1 MARANINVVSQFASH
16 IVDIYVRVSTEDQAR
31 EGFSLAE
38 QEDRLRKLCDY
49 KGYKIHKVYVEPGIS
64 AKHGKV
70 RPQFNEMMKD
80 VENHTVDMILVYKLD
95 RLTRSIQDLEDI
107 VTKLEENNCGLEAAV
122 EEINTTTANGRF
134 FIRMVTVLSQLE
146 IERCSE
152 RTKVGLDGA
161 IKSGHIPGKIPFGYK
176 RVNKKAVIDPVT
188 APIVRKIVELYL
200 QGKSAQI
207 VANMINEEYSDVK
220 EMTRSAVEKIVRNR
234 IYTGDY
240 YSKTKSEAAGHEVI
254 FYDVIE
260 PIITKAEWELLNE
273 RYEKNKLSRMKK
285 ETYLFTMKVR
295 CPHCGSLM
303 GGAHSQGHMKKKTYM
318 YYNCNVCGKTRWVR
332 ETAIEE
338 QVLEQINHIVDF
350 FMLADVSML
359 AVRNKPVFEGDIKK
373 YEVAIEELQ
382 SKKQRVIQAYYD
394 GVIDD
399 KKMKKDVQ
407 NIDKT
412 IRGYNNQI
420 KKEKRLDVRIDSEID
435 LNKYATLT
443 EIEKRK
449 STSYLARTKYTW
461 DKLTQEAKQ
470 LIIEDYI
477 DEVQIDIENN
487 PDAKMP
493 CDRKKVI
500 VKNILFNDRKIE
512 DMAFMFRENI
522 LDAVVK
528 VEKKNMLISNLMT
541 HDEIDKFID
550 KIREKESIK
559 TIQVAANDIDWKKIN
574 TENVVRVMP
583 ETNGIT
589 KDIVKYIMIS
599 T

>member
-1 MARANINVVSQFASH
+1 
-16 IVDIYVRVSTEDQAR
+16 
-31 EGFSLAE
+31 
-38 QEDRLRKLCDY
+38 
-49 KGYKIHKVYVEPGIS
+49 
-64 AKHGKV
+64 
-70 RPQFNEMMKD
+70 
-80 VENHTVDMILVYKLD
+80 
-95 RLTRSIQDLEDI
+95 
-107 VTKLEENNCGLEAAV
+107 
-122 EEINTTTANGRF
+122 
-134 FIRMVTVLSQLE
+134 
-146 IERCSE
+146 
-152 RTKVGLDGA
+152 
-161 IKSGHIPGKIPFGYK
+161 
-176 RVNKKAVIDPVT
+176 
-188 APIVRKIVELYL
+188 
-200 QGKSAQI
+200 
-207 VANMINEEYSDVK
+207 
-220 EMTRSAVEKIVRNR
+220 
-234 IYTGDY
+234 
-240 YSKTKSEAAGHEVI
+240 
-254 FYDVIE
+254 
-260 PIITKAEWELLNE
+260 
-273 RYEKNKLSRMKK
+273 
-285 ETYLFTMKVR
+285 
-295 CPHCGSLM
+295 
-303 GGAHSQGHMKKKTYM
+303 
-318 YYNCNVCGKTRWVR
+318 
-332 ETAIEE
+332 
-338 QVLEQINHIVDF
+338 
-350 FMLADVSML
+350 
-359 AVRNKPVFEGDIKK
+359 
-373 YEVAIEELQ
+373 
-382 SKKQRVIQAYYD
+382 
-394 GVIDD
+394 
-399 KKMKKDVQ
+399 MKKDVQ

-461 DKLTQEAKQ
+461 DKLTQEIKQ

-500 VKNILFNDRKIE
+500 VKNIIFNDRKIE